1 MTTAKRLLLALCAAP
16 AILFASLHGASAA
29 ETPNAPIPALS
40 ADPALNALLPEAIR
54 KASVIRLATDA
65 HYPPCES
72 FAEDGKTMVGWE
84 PDIWT
89 ALGQKLGV
97 KIEATSIAF
106 AGLIPGVQSARF
118 DMAMECMA
126 DTVER
131 EKTVTFINVAFI
143 IAGVVALE
151 NDARITGDPSSLCGL
166 RVGGQE
172 GTTHID
178 NVKNLLNP
186 HCARIGK
193 PEIEIVNFPSASA
206 AQVALYS
213 GRVDFITYELI
224 GASELKRKAPKPIKV
239 IAMDIF
245 PRKYNGIIVDKQNM
259 QLAEALLAALK
270 AIHKEGTYD
279 LVMKKWEIEAIK
291 LDEPGINLTTTRPL
305 APVKQ

>member
-1 MTTAKRLLLALCAAP
+1 MRLAGRFFMALCATPMMLA
-16 AILFASLHGASAA
+16 ASLHDGRAD
-29 ETPNAPIPALS
+29 ETQKTQIPALS
-40 ADPALNALLPEAIR
+40 ADAALHAMLPEAIQ
-54 KASVIRLATDA
+54 KAGVIKLATDA
-65 HYPPCES
+65 QYPPCES

-84 PDIWT
+84 PDIWN
-89 ALGQKLGV
+89 AMAQKLGV
-97 KIEATSIAF
+97 KLEASSIAF
-106 AGLIPGVQSARF
+106 AGLIPGVQSKRF

-131 EKTVTFINVAFI
+131 EKTVTFINVAYI
-143 IAGVVALE
+143 LAGVVALE
-151 NDARITGDPSSLCGL
+151 GDARITADPATLCGL

-186 HCARIGK
+186 LCVKQGK
-193 PEIEIVNFPSASA
+193 PEIQIVNFPSASA

-213 GRVDFITYELI
+213 NRVDFITYELI

-239 IAMDIF
+239 IPMDIF
-245 PRKYNGIIVDKQNM
+245 PRKYNGMIVDKENT

-270 AIHKEGTYD
+270 AVHKEGVYD
-279 LVMKKWEIEAIK
+279 LVMKKWDIEAIK

-305 APVKQ
+305 KPAQ